1 MAKAAELPSC
11 IAPEPAS
18 GALVCAAPVSDAELG
33 ERVVV
38 AVVDPVVLESVVV
51 ELRHNQYVHRHIW
64 ESGIYLSVLFE
75 VDVEDEVPFVVL
87 EDSPLVVDVELSM
100 DVDVAEEEE
109 DELEL
114 PDPPEMVKRPL

>member
-51 ELRHNQYVHRHIW
+51 E
-64 ESGIYLSVLFE
+64 LSVLFE